1 MADVSKFIIGDD
13 SYDVKDRSARS
24 EITSYVE
31 ATTQLVNTMNELINK
46 LPVYAYSDENLT
58 IKEL

>member
-1 MADVSKFIIGDD
+1 MADVSKFVIDANT
-13 SYDVKDRSARS
+13 YDVKDATARS

-31 ATTQLVNTMNELINK
+31 ATTELVNTMNELINK
-46 LPVYAYSDENLT
+46 LPVYAYSNENIT

>member
-1 MADVSKFIIGDD
+1 MADVSKFVIDGD
-13 SYDVKDRSARS
+13 SYDVKDRTARS
-24 EITSYVE
+24 EITACVE
-31 ATTQLVNTMNELINK
+31 ATSQLENTVDELINK

>member
-1 MADVSKFIIGDD
+1 MADVSKFVIDGD
-13 SYDVKDRSARS
+13 SYDVKDRTARS

-31 ATTQLVNTMNELINK
+31 ATTQLVNAMNELINK
-46 LPVYAYSDENLT
+46 LPVYAYSNENLT